1 MNFTTSEKIKAI
13 RIVNKEQ
20 TAGWVRVGELD
31 IRASKNATTPITYK
45 VMKTDRWTVAQNTK
59 ETSLYDGDDDT
70 YVWYDPDGSANST
83 NDDVMVDDFLG
94 YDLGTEAV
102 LDKAHIVVGHDGG
115 DKIVKYAVDTSV
127 DNKTWTPVKGY
138 ESHTGAATG
147 KDVLDIDLNGVTARY
162 IRIRNLEQKGSWAK
176 FSEFTVEQRISQ
188 AGTIENIYTNV
199 ENHGMVGQVE
209 EGVSSLQPGTISL
222 EKVNILVLT

>member
-70 YVWYDPDGSANST
+70 YVWSGWKC
-83 NDDVMVDDFLG
+83 
-94 YDLGTEAV
+94 E
-102 LDKAHIVVGHDGG
+102 
-115 DKIVKYAVDTSV
+115 
-127 DNKTWTPVKGY
+127 
-138 ESHTGAATG
+138 
-147 KDVLDIDLNGVTARY
+147 LN
-162 IRIRNLEQKGSWAK
+162 E
-176 FSEFTVEQRISQ
+176 
-188 AGTIENIYTNV
+188 
-199 ENHGMVGQVE
+199 
-209 EGVSSLQPGTISL
+209 
-222 EKVNILVLT
+222 